1 MSTPPFVEWTSRT
14 ADMVVSPI
22 IAFMAVARVVV
33 LCNLI
38 RWGGRALI
46 LVLRLDHVDTS
57 IFLKMFKSSKCRN
70 GFIAFEVIKFDF
82 DTPQS
87 IENTGFLKIAP

>member
-1 MSTPPFVEWTSRT
+1 
-14 ADMVVSPI
+14 MVVSQV
-22 IAFMAVARVVV
+22 IALMAVAGVVIFR
-33 LCNLI
+33 NLI
-38 RWGGRALI
+38 RWGGRALV
-46 LVLRLDHVDTS
+46 LVLRLCHVDTS
-57 IFLKMFKSSKCRN
+57 IFLKMFKSSKRRN